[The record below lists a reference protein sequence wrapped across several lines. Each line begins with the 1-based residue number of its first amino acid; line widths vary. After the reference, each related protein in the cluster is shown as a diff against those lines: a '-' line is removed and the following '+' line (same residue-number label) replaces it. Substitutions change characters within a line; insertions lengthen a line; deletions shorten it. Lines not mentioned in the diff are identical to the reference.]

1 MRTWD
6 THHVCEEK
14 SWVGELEV
22 FQQGVEL
29 HAVERAPGAVEVLP
43 RLRLLP
49 RVVVVQKLVHDPGRP
64 LLRPRVG
71 ALHDSVGMFD
81 GG

>member
-1 MRTWD
+1 M
-6 THHVCEEK
+6 
-14 SWVGELEV
+14 GELEV

-49 RVVVVQKLVHDPGRP
+49 CVVVVQKLVHDPGRS

>member
-1 MRTWD
+1 M
-6 THHVCEEK
+6 
-14 SWVGELEV
+14 GELEV

-43 RLRLLP
+43 RLSLLP
-49 RVVVVQKLVHDPGRP
+49 RVVVVQKLVDDSRRP

-71 ALHDSVGMFD
+71 ALQRSVGMF
-81 GG
+81 GGG